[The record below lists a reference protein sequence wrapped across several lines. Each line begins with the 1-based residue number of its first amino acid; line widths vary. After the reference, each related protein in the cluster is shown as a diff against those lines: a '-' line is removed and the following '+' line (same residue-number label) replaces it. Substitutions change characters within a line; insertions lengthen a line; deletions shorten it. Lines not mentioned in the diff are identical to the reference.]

1 MPNKISNKSPLFLQV
16 WGNQKLNM
24 LETERLLIKPLNY
37 DQLIKYMAAN
47 NSLEEELGLRNSS
60 RTISPELKE
69 ALEET
74 FLPNVADKTKN
85 YLYST
90 LWTLVSKKDNIMV
103 GDICFCGEPD
113 EGGNIEIGYGT
124 YEEFRGQGYM
134 IEGVGGIISW
144 AKGQAEIKNIVAST
158 DETNIASSRIL
169 QRNNF
174 EENGSSDSKHHWILS
189 LGKF

>member
-60 RTISPELKE
+60 RIISPELKE

-90 LWTLVSKKDNIMV
+90 LWTLISKTDNCMV
-103 GDICFCGEPD
+103 GDICVCGEPD
-113 EGGNIEIGYGT
+113 EGGNI
-124 YEEFRGQGYM
+124 
-134 IEGVGGIISW
+134 
-144 AKGQAEIKNIVAST
+144 
-158 DETNIASSRIL
+158 
-169 QRNNF
+169 
-174 EENGSSDSKHHWILS
+174 
-189 LGKF
+189 

>member
-1 MPNKISNKSPLFLQV
+1 
-16 WGNQKLNM
+16 M

-60 RTISPELKE
+60 RIISPELKE

-134 IEGVGGIISW
+134 IEGVGGIKSW

-169 QRNNF
+169 QRNKF
-174 EENGSSDSKHHWILS
+174 EENGSGDSKLHWLLS
-189 LGKF
+189 FG

>member
-1 MPNKISNKSPLFLQV
+1 LPNKISNKSPLFLQV

-90 LWTLVSKKDNIMV
+90 LWTLVSKTDNMH
-103 GDICFCGEPD
+103 G
-113 EGGNIEIGYGT
+113 
-124 YEEFRGQGYM
+124 R
-134 IEGVGGIISW
+134 
-144 AKGQAEIKNIVAST
+144 
-158 DETNIASSRIL
+158 
-169 QRNNF
+169 
-174 EENGSSDSKHHWILS
+174 
-189 LGKF
+189 